1 MTHVTVSTMNYPHPP
16 FSTRWVTMH
25 NSANPAQKRATFW
38 RKLNKMCRFPC
49 FYLFQFVLRNMAPDN
64 PASLHGWATYT
75 AATVTRLDGG
85 AVVRND
91 VIANGISPKIWQQFA
106 FIAHSLHHSST
117 TSNLLPSSLPP
128 HQPKSPYNQQTVG
141 LELTLLCNI
150 QPLTL
155 ASPNFP
161 TTLLKYSEATL
172 WSTANKLAYSITG
185 YHAWVGS

>member
-1 MTHVTVSTMNYPHPP
+1 MNYPHPP

-64 PASLHGWATYT
+64 PTALHGWATYT

-85 AVVRND
+85 GSCKKRRHCKWHLTENLTAIR
-91 VIANGISPKIWQQFA
+91 
-106 FIAHSLHHSST
+106 LHCPLSASF
-117 TSNLLPSSLPP
+117 LDYFQPSSIFSSPPPP

-155 ASPNFP
+155 ASPN
-161 TTLLKYSEATL
+161 TTL
-172 WSTANKLAYSITG
+172 
-185 YHAWVGS
+185 

>member
-1 MTHVTVSTMNYPHPP
+1 
-16 FSTRWVTMH
+16 
-25 NSANPAQKRATFW
+25 
-38 RKLNKMCRFPC
+38 MCRFPC

-64 PASLHGWATYT
+64 PAALHRWATYT
-75 AATVTRLDGG
+75 VATVTRLDRGG
-85 AVVRND
+85 SCKKRRHCKWHLTENLTAIR
-91 VIANGISPKIWQQFA
+91 
-106 FIAHSLHHSST
+106 LHCPLPASIL
-117 TSNLLPSSLPP
+117 NYFQPSSIFSS

-155 ASPNFP
+155 ASPNSP

-172 WSTANKLAYSITG
+172 WSTAKKLAYSITG